1 LESEFDLE
9 PELEPDPELESED
22 VPNSVGVLA
31 TVPEPIREF
40 EFCPLLELIGD
51 PLPELDPR
59 ITGDAE
65 SELEIL
71 ADPESEFK
79 IVGETDPEIVSDPF
93 TVRVGLEFP
102 VPDFEL
108 DAEPDADLVALLVPD
123 FTIEDEGEP
132 DTYLEPVEEY
142 NGVCVPCPELNPE
155 PVILPEPEKLAE
167 YESDP
172 ELFEDGE
179 IVSEPLELVE
189 GVADVKAEPLCL
201 GDCDAV
207 FVFHIVDV

>member
-1 LESEFDLE
+1 MESEFDLE

-51 PLPELDPR
+51 AVPELDPR

-65 SELEIL
+65 SELEIRG
-71 ADPESEFK
+71 DTESEFK
-79 IVGETDPEIVSDPF
+79 IVEETDPEIVGDTF

-108 DAEPDADLVALLVPD
+108 DAEPDTDLVALLVPD
-123 FTIEDEGEP
+123 LTIEDEGDP
-132 DTYLEPVEEY
+132 DSDLETVEEST
-142 NGVCVPCPELNPE
+142 GVVVPDLELNPE
-155 PVILPEPEKLAE
+155 SVILAEPEELAE
-167 YESDP
+167 LESDP
-172 ELFEDGE
+172 ELFEDGD
-179 IVSEPLELVE
+179 IV
-189 GVADVKAEPLCL
+189 
-201 GDCDAV
+201 
-207 FVFHIVDV
+207 